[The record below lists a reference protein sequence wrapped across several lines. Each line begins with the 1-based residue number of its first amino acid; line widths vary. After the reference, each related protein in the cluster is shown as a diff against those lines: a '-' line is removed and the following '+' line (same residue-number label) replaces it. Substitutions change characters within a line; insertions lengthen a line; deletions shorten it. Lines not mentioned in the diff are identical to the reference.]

1 MKTSHKAVLTFAITA
16 ITAISSLSGGTHGPS
31 IQAVLEETYAP
42 AALMADTDL
51 SQPVEFLKL
60 EPKRSQTNPE
70 AGKLYPVPQK
80 YTILPAV
87 DTLNQSD
94 W

>member
-16 ITAISSLSGGTHGPS
+16 ISTLSGGTHS
-31 IQAVLEETYAP
+31 SRIQAILEETSASAAFIAETDSSEPP
-42 AALMADTDL
+42 AL
-51 SQPVEFLKL
+51 QNL

-70 AGKLYPVPQK
+70 AGKRMFLPKK
-80 YTILPAV
+80 YTILPAA
-87 DTLNQSD
+87 DTLNQSV